1 MRVNSIN
8 NTYKSSFKGLL
19 QFSNNMVI
27 NPSQITHIE
36 TKSSKVED
44 FDRFDLPKKLKFN
57 EVITVFEDGKFV
69 ERQPALSEYF
79 EHGYDLRLKE
89 EGMISLANGDKYYF
103 FGHSAKSPKYYYKFT
118 PPKKLKEQLSSY
130 LNCNNLAN
138 TVNNALNTP
147 DMIDLKGVHLTYQ
160 GNVNQ
165 K

>member
-103 FGHSAKSPKYYYKFT
+103 SSQ
-118 PPKKLKEQLSSY
+118 KEVKEEKGFPIEDIFAMQKT
-130 LNCNNLAN
+130 LNICL
-138 TVNNALNTP
+138 L
-147 DMIDLKGVHLTYQ
+147 L
-160 GNVNQ
+160 
-165 K
+165 